1 MASMLRIWIVLAS
14 ALVCEVQGSLR
25 VVTSAARS
33 ASASG
38 TAPAVSSGSPDQD
51 SESEDAAPACSCD
64 CCIAQQ
70 ARSGLAGSVCVPRIE
85 GAAAAAGLASGCQ
98 AICGVPEDE
107 RAMFEARS
115 PEVDYSRYCP
125 AFCISLGTDDWAA
138 AAPQSEAMLC
148 AAKASFASAG
158 PGRHLGLLGQPGA
171 PVAVAAE
178 SVWAPSPAA
187 SASLMETEVSD
198 AVLALAKGEM
208 MEARRHAMA
217 AGMSAK
223 SARQSYE
230 DVLAAGQKYGKE
242 VGQGV
247 LQQIQQAA
255 AEQAGE
261 AVRLRLR
268 WEEAIRVKARA
279 AGVRAAGLYEQAQL
293 RDVMMAGTWSER
305 SDQFRAAELQ
315 EESAATQAGTQAQLY
330 RDAGDSEGADVFYHQ
345 AETAVALSKR
355 YAKEAEAAKEQS
367 AAISKNSEVYT
378 VAIQAASARA
388 QWANTP
394 KDVPPDPSLL
404 R

>member
-1 MASMLRIWIVLAS
+1 MAGMLRIWIVLAS

-25 VVTSAARS
+25 VVTSAASSAS

-38 TAPAVSSGSPDQD
+38 TVPAVSSGSPDQG

-70 ARSGLAGSVCVPRIE
+70 ARVGLAGSVCVPRIE

-107 RAMFEARS
+107 RAIFEARS

-125 AFCISLGTDDWAA
+125 ASCISLGTDDWAGA
-138 AAPQSEAMLC
+138 TPQSEAMLC

-158 PGRHLGLLGQPGA
+158 AGRHLGLLGQPGA
-171 PVAVAAE
+171 P
-178 SVWAPSPAA
+178 APAPAA

-198 AVLALAKGEM
+198 AVLALAKGQM

-223 SARQSYE
+223 AARQSYE

-247 LQQIQQAA
+247 LQQIQHAA

-279 AGVRAAGLYEQAQL
+279 AGVRAAGLYEQAQQ

-305 SDQFRAAELQ
+305 ADQFMAAELQ
-315 EESAATQAGTQAQLY
+315 EESAATRAGAQAEVY

-355 YAKEAEAAKEQS
+355 YAKEAEAAKEQA
-367 AAISKNSEVYT
+367 AAITKNSEVYA

-394 KDVPPDPSLL
+394 KDVPPDPSSL